1 MAYELKQEL
10 KLTQSLVMTPK
21 LQLAIKLLQLSR
33 LELADL
39 VREEVQTNPILEET
53 PDTEGSPEAAPAPEP
68 EKPEVDWQAYLEDQ
82 AQYKTQGINF
92 NEKEDEDF
100 MGNISS
106 SGGSLNEHLLWQLN
120 IQALT
125 EKDHAIGDFII

>member
-10 KLTQSLVMTPK
+10 KLTQSLVMTPQ

-33 LELADL
+33 LELVDL
-39 VREEVQTNPILEET
+39 VREEVQTNPVLEE
-53 PDTEGSPEAAPAPEP
+53 PDTEGVSEAAPAPEP
-68 EKPEVDWQAYLEDQ
+68 EKPEVDWQAYLEAQ
-82 AQYKTQGINF
+82 AEYRTQGINF